1 MTPVARRPY
10 APRMR
15 DIETIDSELR
25 LVAALRRAARER
37 GGPLPS
43 IDVADAL
50 LDERRE
56 LTELRNPF
64 ARVRV

>member
-1 MTPVARRPY
+1 MLQ
-10 APRMR
+10 RMR
-15 DIETIDSELR
+15 DLVTIDSELQ
-25 LVAALRRAARER
+25 LMAALRRAARER

-56 LTELRNPF
+56 LTALGNQI
-64 ARVRV
+64 ALVRA

>member
-1 MTPVARRPY
+1 VKQASHCAR
-10 APRMR
+10 
-15 DIETIDSELR
+15 
-25 LVAALRRAARER
+25 V

-56 LTELRNPF
+56 LAELWNQI
-64 ARVRV
+64 ALVRV

>member
-1 MTPVARRPY
+1 MLPAARNHKPH
-10 APRMR
+10 MR

-25 LVAALRRAARER
+25 LVAALRRAARQR

-56 LTELRNPF
+56 VTE
-64 ARVRV
+64 RVRN